1 MNSDELAKLK
11 ASEERKREAC
21 WNPVARWRVIQ
32 ETLAWAE
39 SQLAVPRNT
48 PQRCLELQRRKLAQ
62 IEKSA
67 AGRDPPTTGD

>member
-21 WNPVARWRVIQ
+21 WNPAARWRVIQ

-39 SQLAVPRNT
+39 SQLAVRRNT

-62 IEKSA
+62 MERCTARPDRS
-67 AGRDPPTTGD
+67 PTGD

>member
-21 WNPVARWRVIQ
+21 WNPAARWRVIQ

-39 SQLAVPRNT
+39 SQLAVRRNT

-62 IEKSA
+62 MEKSA